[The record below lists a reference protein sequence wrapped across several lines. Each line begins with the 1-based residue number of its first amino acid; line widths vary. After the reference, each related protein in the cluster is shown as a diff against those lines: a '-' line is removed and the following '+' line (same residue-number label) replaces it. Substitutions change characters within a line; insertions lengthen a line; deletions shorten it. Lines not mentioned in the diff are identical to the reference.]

1 MVCLYEYI
9 EMCKYFLEWYLDF
22 NVKRI
27 EKGWIIVYFVV
38 GNGNIKG
45 KEIELFEM
53 FINVER
59 YVDMMLFIV
68 NGNFVLIFVIKYNV
82 YSFVNYL
89 FVNCYC
95 LLGI

>member
-9 EMCKYFLEWYLDF
+9 EMCKYLLEWYLDF
-22 NVKRI
+22 NVKSI
-27 EKGWIIVYFVV
+27 EKGWLIVYFVV
-38 GNGNIKG
+38 GNGNKKG

-59 YVDMMLFIV
+59 LVVMMLFIV

-82 YSFVNYL
+82 YSFVNYFL
-89 FVNCYC
+89 VKCFN
-95 LLGI
+95 LLEI